1 MFLLSAL
8 KKHLTGSRGRYW
20 SDNEEKRF
28 TRGDGESSDEFVWRC
43 KDKSRS
49 WARVVRRAWGESWCA
64 PGIRVVAIGFAIV
77 ADVVT
82 ESVRKGLMSEMLY
95 ADDFIYLFI
104 YLQHLGPVK
113 VPGSKDNSTQG
124 PLQGSYSMISET
136 MEGVREKFW
145 KWKEAFESKG
155 LKVNLGKTM
164 LKVVVS
170 GTEG

>member
-1 MFLLSAL
+1 M
-8 KKHLTGSRGRYW
+8 
-20 SDNEEKRF
+20 
-28 TRGDGESSDEFVWRC
+28 
-43 KDKSRS
+43 
-49 WARVVRRAWGESWCA
+49 
-64 PGIRVVAIGFAIV
+64 

-113 VPGSKDNSTQG
+113 VPGSEDNRTQG

-155 LKVNLGKTM
+155 LKVNLGKT
-164 LKVVVS
+164 KVVVS
-170 GTEG
+170 GAEGEVSVSKVDLCGICGK